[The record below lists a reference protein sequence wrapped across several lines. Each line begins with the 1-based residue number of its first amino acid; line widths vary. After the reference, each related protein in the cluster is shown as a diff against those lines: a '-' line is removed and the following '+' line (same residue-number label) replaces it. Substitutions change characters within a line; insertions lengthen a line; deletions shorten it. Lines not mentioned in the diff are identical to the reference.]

1 MPVVVT
7 GGDEPLGR
15 ALVEA
20 LAAALLPLGGE
31 VRAVVGTRA
40 GQRALV
46 PLGVRAALVPLDDV
60 DVLAAVLQ
68 GAHTLV
74 HAAGAEPADTLP
86 AVAAAARDA
95 GVARLL
101 VVTGREVEGAVAPGE
116 GVVASVLAADA
127 ER

>member
-1 MPVVVT
+1 MVVT

-15 ALVEA
+15 ALVDA
-20 LAAALLPLGGE
+20 LLAALLPLGGE
-31 VRAVVGTRA
+31 LRAVVGTRA

-46 PLGVRAALVPLDDV
+46 PKGVRAALVPLDDV
-60 DVLAAVLQ
+60 EALTAVLQ
-68 GAHTLV
+68 GAHTVV

-101 VVTGREVEGAVAPGE
+101 VVTGRDVEGAVAPGE
-116 GVVASVLAADA
+116 GVVARVLAADA
-127 ER
+127 RR